1 MKLFAIGDS
10 ITQGFMS
17 GAAARTDLAYPTLI
31 AKQMGLQDYQYP
43 KVWGAGG
50 LPLNLEKVL
59 RALDKQF
66 GSNINGLDWVAAL
79 PLVNRLLD
87 EVEDYYER
95 EDGQENLPDPSG
107 AVFYSNVAA
116 QGFQVADA
124 WLMTPRLCQQE
135 IRQSNAAGD
144 NQDGLFALPNAV
156 FYRTALKVLNPSL
169 KPEYENYSQLEWLKY
184 HAAQEGVENVL
195 VWLGANNALGTVIG
209 LTVNQT
215 PNRGSLLD
223 LHPEQ
228 RRRWNLW
235 HPQDFALEYREL
247 LDRIDQILDNSQNP
261 NCKVFVA
268 TVPLVTIAPIAK
280 GVGPTT
286 LMEVEPDF
294 EIQSFEHQG
303 KVAKGQSVYYKYYT
317 YFFRDEEAILKRD
330 TAYLTLADAL
340 HIDDCIRKY
349 NRTIKALVTKK
360 NQRFESDRYHVVDI
374 SKALQEIAYK
384 RNAGQVQYKFPEFFD
399 FQYPRV
405 NTKYYHADAQGRL
418 RQGGIFGLD
427 GIHPTAI
434 GQGLIAYEFLKVM
447 NQAGVVNAD
456 AIDLN
461 WQEIFN
467 SDSLYSKPIPIMQ
480 ELYENKQLAEF
491 CLDVIM
497 RRQTTR
503 EKQLRV

>member
-1 MKLFAIGDS
+1 MKLFTIGDS
-10 ITQGFMS
+10 ISQGFMS
-17 GAAARTDLAYPTLI
+17 GAAARTDLSYSTLI
-31 AKQMGLQDYQYP
+31 AKLMNLQDYRHPQ
-43 KVWGAGG
+43 VWGAGG

-59 RALDKQF
+59 RALAKQF

-95 EDGQENLPDPSG
+95 EAGRENIPDPSG
-107 AVFYSNVAA
+107 ADTYPNVAV

-124 WLMTPRLCQQE
+124 WLITPELCQQE
-135 IRQSNAAGD
+135 IAKSNAAGD
-144 NQDGLFALPNAV
+144 NRDGLFALPNAV

-169 KPEYENYSQLEWLKY
+169 KSEYKNCSQLEWLRR
-184 HAAQEGVENVL
+184 HATETQEGVENVL
-195 VWLGANNALGTVIG
+195 LWLGANNALGTVIG
-209 LTVNQT
+209 LTINQT
-215 PNRGSLLD
+215 PNNGSLLNR
-223 LHPEQ
+223 HPED
-228 RRRWNLW
+228 RRQWNLW
-235 HPQDFALEYREL
+235 HPQDFAIEYREL
-247 LDRIDQILDNSQNP
+247 LDRTDEIMRANRNP
-261 NCKVFVA
+261 DWQVFIG
-268 TVPLVTIAPIAK
+268 TIPLVTIAPITK

-286 LMEVEPDF
+286 LIEVEPDF
-294 EIQSFEHQG
+294 ETQSSEEQSRA
-303 KVAKGQSVYYKYYT
+303 AKGQSVYYKYYT

-340 HIDDCIRKY
+340 HIDDCIRQY
-349 NRTIKALVTKK
+349 NRTIKALVAEK
-360 NQRFESDRYHVVDI
+360 NQQFDRDRYHVVDI

-384 RNAGQVQYKFPEFFD
+384 RNAGEVQYQFPAFFD

-418 RQGGIFGLD
+418 RQGGIVGLD

-447 NQAGVVNAD
+447 NKAGVVD
-456 AIDLN
+456 TIDLN

-467 SDSLYSKPIPIMQ
+467 SDSLYSQPIPIMQ

-497 RRQTTR
+497 RRQTAR
-503 EKQLRV
+503 KKQLQE